1 MIFVSFSELQT
12 ETRNELENVFLKT
25 NGMQNC
31 VHPYLD
37 FFYITCKYS
46 HYKRFKIMSSL

>member
-25 NGMQNC
+25 NGMQNY

-37 FFYITCKYS
+37 YFILHVNIPITKGL
-46 HYKRFKIMSSL
+46 KL